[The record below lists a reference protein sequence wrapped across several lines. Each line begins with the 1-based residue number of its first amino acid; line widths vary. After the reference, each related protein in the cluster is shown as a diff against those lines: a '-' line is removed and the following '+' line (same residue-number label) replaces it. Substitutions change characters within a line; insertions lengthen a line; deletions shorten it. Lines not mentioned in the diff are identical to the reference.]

1 MDITWKINSIKCKTF
16 ENGNANVVSE
26 INWFASATD
35 GKFYKCVNGSV
46 AIPFSGTKF
55 TAYENLTEEQVLN
68 WAFSE
73 IDKDEIEANLASHIN
88 SLKNPTVVT
97 NPLPW
102 VKPVQQLD
110 EQPQVEEIPN
120 GS

>member
-26 INWFASATD
+26 VTWFASAKD
-35 GKFYKCVNGSV
+35 GEFYKSAYGSV
-46 AIPFSGTKF
+46 AIPFKGTQF

-68 WAFSE
+68 WVFSE
-73 IDKDEIEANLASHIN
+73 IDKNEIEANLAFHIN

-102 VKPVQQLD
+102 LDSVQQLD
-110 EQPQVEEIPN
+110 EQPQVEEISN